1 MCEYTILSEHLELW
15 SSVHYKNHR
24 YMYIKYFFKNI
35 RLQSKYV
42 YLFKLLIIEY
52 SVLNPRISNL
62 KLGDNNKKITL
73 CSFTAFDVFLE
84 KTDGFTL

>member
-1 MCEYTILSEHLELW
+1 
-15 SSVHYKNHR
+15 
-24 YMYIKYFFKNI
+24 MYIKYFFLNI

-84 KTDGFTL
+84 KTDGFTLWCLNTCSYV